1 MKVTERD
8 KKLLLILAY
17 FVIIVGFGAFVF
29 RPLFRYYMDMGDRVT
44 LLTAQKEEMDRRLG
58 EGRGLEKR
66 RNELSDLFEI
76 STQDLYPMLGSEE
89 VDKEITG
96 IVLSCGMQ
104 ALNLNIAMPEE
115 GMQTVMYPY
124 AEGQSDIPV
133 SETAGD
139 FPAEPEVGAQTEGAA
154 GGQGHI
160 YAPVVTLTAAGS
172 SAQVEALLDKLMKDY
187 PGIRLRSYV
196 RGQQTGY
203 TEEEE
208 IEQELVS
215 LELELY
221 MCDKSVSERGEK
233 P

>member
-8 KKLLLILAY
+8 KKLLLMLAY

-29 RPLFRYYMDMGDRVT
+29 RPLLRYYMDIGDRVT
-44 LLTAQKEEMDRRLG
+44 LLTERKEEMDRRLE
-58 EGRGLEKR
+58 EGRGLEER

-76 STQDLYPMLGSEE
+76 STQDIYPMLGSEE
-89 VDKEITG
+89 VDREITG

-115 GMQTVMYPY
+115 GMQAVMYPY
-124 AEGQSDIPV
+124 AEGQTDP
-133 SETAGD
+133 SESEMAGD
-139 FPAEPEVGAQTEGAA
+139 FSAEPDGEAQTEGAA

-172 SAQVEALLDKLMKDY
+172 GAQVESLIDKLMKDY

-196 RGQQTGY
+196 RRQH
-203 TEEEE
+203 TENPEGEETA
-208 IEQELVS
+208 QEFLS

-221 MCDKSVSERGEK
+221 MCDKSVSEQGEK